1 MKKKLSTGIIIVLL
15 VSMIV
20 GPLVSMGMGGS
31 GDGHTHDHFEL
42 TNGNI
47 TVNSQLETEMAY
59 DKGIFIIFVPIN
71 DPLDNYF
78 LISVDGEPNT
88 ELSSEVNDFYKRLPQ
103 IQSAEEMYY
112 NAEYDLKI
120 MFLVGE
126 L

>member
-20 GPLVSMGMGGS
+20 GPLISMGISGGGS
-31 GDGHTHDHFEL
+31 GHTHDHFEL
-42 TNGNI
+42 TNGII

-59 DKGIFIIFVPIN
+59 DNEIFIIFVPIN

-78 LISVDGEPNT
+78 LISVNDEPNA
-88 ELSSEVNDFYKRLPQ
+88 ELSSEVNGYYKGLSQ
-103 IQSAEEMYY
+103 LQQSEEMYY
-112 NAEYDLKI
+112 NEEHDLKI
-120 MFLVGE
+120 MFLIGE